1 MRARVARRRGTRVQR
16 SVLVSRPGDAHER
29 RADAV
34 AGAALG
40 GVASHLGASH
50 APDVSSGALTE
61 AADATALGGRALGAA
76 ERAYFEPR
84 FGRDLST
91 VRLHTGARAGA
102 AAAGIGAEAFAH
114 GQHIAF
120 APGAYAPQS
129 PRGRQVLAHEI
140 AHTQASGGPTIQRL
154 CTANNICNPP
164 SGGPVAGS
172 AEGFSEDQEAE
183 EADPR
188 ARRRGMTPTRAR
200 SSGHAGRARQLEQV
214 LTAHDASRVA
224 LVHGI
229 FIDAD
234 LADGSSAM
242 LADCGRWARESLPTG
257 DTDPDGFAAAT
268 KRCIFVPGKLN
279 RGALKFNRGA
289 RRIFGETRDA
299 WHAEAL
305 AALVHESEHARF
317 EDTISGG
324 LTRPASVTTATC
336 THAATQ
342 GELSEIVALASEF
355 PTHFD
360 AAEAETSPSGP
371 AHQRLDAN
379 IDFIATFDPNS
390 ESIPGS
396 LQALGCKCECNEVET
411 MVTQTMDAV
420 TTGWTTA
427 QKAGLR
433 TALRGR
439 LPNWPAAPS
448 P

>member
-1 MRARVARRRGTRVQR
+1 MMARVTRRRGAGVQR
-16 SVLVSRPGDAHER
+16 AVSVSGPGDAHER
-29 RADAV
+29 RADA
-34 AGAALG
+34 AANAALG
-40 GVASHLGASH
+40 DMPYGLGASH
-50 APDVSSGALTE
+50 APTASPGALAE
-61 AADATALGGRALGAA
+61 AAEATSLGGRALGAA

-91 VRLHTGARAGA
+91 VRLHTDARASA
-102 AAAGIGAEAFAH
+102 SAAGIGAEAFAH

-140 AHTQASGGPTIQRL
+140 AHTQVSGGPTIQRL
-154 CTANNICNPP
+154 CTANSICNPS

-214 LTAHDASRVA
+214 LTAHDPSRVA

-234 LADGSSAM
+234 MADGSSAM
-242 LADCGRWARESLPTG
+242 LADCGSWAQESLPAA
-257 DTDPDGFAAAT
+257 DPDPDGFAAAT

-305 AALVHESEHARF
+305 ATLVHESEHARF

-324 LTRPASVTTATC
+324 LTRPSSVTTATC

-360 AAEAETSPSGP
+360 AAQAEANPSGP
-371 AHQRLDAN
+371 AHRRLDAN
-379 IDFIATFDPNS
+379 IDFIATYDPDS

-396 LQALGCKCECNEVET
+396 LQALGCKCECNEVEA
-411 MVTQTMDAV
+411 MVIQTMDAV
-420 TTGWTTA
+420 TTGWTTG
-427 QKAGLR
+427 QKTGLR